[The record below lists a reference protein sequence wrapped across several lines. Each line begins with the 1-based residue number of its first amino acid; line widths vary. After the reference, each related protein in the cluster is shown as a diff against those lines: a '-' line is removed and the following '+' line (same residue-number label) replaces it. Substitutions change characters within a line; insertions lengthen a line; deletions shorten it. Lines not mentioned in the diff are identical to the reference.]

1 MRIVL
6 LGAPG
11 SGKGT
16 QAQRLTSLRRVPQ
29 VSSGDLLRDAVA
41 RGTELGLQAKA
52 AMDAG
57 ELVSDD
63 LVLALIRERL
73 SRPDALHG
81 FILDG
86 FPRNS
91 SQAVALDDMLG
102 KLGQP
107 LDAVVLMN
115 VDPAILMKRLTGR
128 RNCARCGRVFNIYTS
143 PPGADTPCV
152 DGQEHD
158 LRQRADDKEETIR
171 NRLDVY
177 AAQTQPLIEH
187 YRSHG
192 LLRDV
197 NAAGDVDEVAAR
209 LEKAVLGAIAPA
221 KRAVRRASVRRAG
234 PMRMESATAAG
245 VTRVAG
251 TGRRKAARGTAR
263 ARPAKR
269 NKVSARRA
277 VRAKKAT
284 GRAKVARARSRATT
298 ARVRNL
304 RQPRRARP
312 RRPKPRK

>member
-16 QAQRLTSLRRVPQ
+16 QAQRLTQLRGVPQ

-41 RGTELGLQAKA
+41 RGTELGLKAKA

-73 SRPDALHG
+73 SRPDALRG

-91 SQAVALDDMLG
+91 AQAVALDDMLG

-107 LDAVVLMN
+107 LDAVVLLD
-115 VDPAILMKRLTGR
+115 VDSAILMKRLTGR

-143 PPGADTPCV
+143 PPTAETPCV
-152 DGQEHD
+152 DGLEHD
-158 LRQRADDKEETIR
+158 LRQRNDDRDETIR
-171 NRLDVY
+171 NRLEVY
-177 AAQTQPLIEH
+177 AAQTQPLIDH

-192 LLRDV
+192 LLREVD
-197 NAAGDVDEVAAR
+197 ASGDVEEVAAR
-209 LEKAVLGAIAPA
+209 LEKAVASVPA
-221 KRAVRRASVRRAG
+221 ARRAARRTSARR
-234 PMRMESATAAG
+234 PMRMEAVTG
-245 VTRVAG
+245 VTAPR
-251 TGRRKAARGTAR
+251 RRKAARGTAR

-269 NKVSARRA
+269 KNASARRP
-277 VRAKKAT
+277 VRGKKAIARKKT
-284 GRAKVARARSRATT
+284 VRARSRATSLR
-298 ARVRNL
+298 ARTL
-304 RQPRRARP
+304 RSSRRARP
-312 RRPKPRK
+312 RRSKPKK

>member
-16 QAQRLTSLRRVPQ
+16 QAQRLTSLRGVPQ

-41 RGTELGLQAKA
+41 RGTELGMKAKA

-91 SQAVALDDMLG
+91 SQAVALGNMLG

-107 LDAVVLMN
+107 LDAVVLMD

-128 RNCARCGRVFNIYTS
+128 RNCARCGRVFNIHTS
-143 PPGADTPCV
+143 PPTAETPCV
-152 DGQEHD
+152 EGQDHD
-158 LRQRADDKEETIR
+158 LRQRNDDREETIR

-187 YRSHG
+187 YRQHG
-192 LLRDV
+192 LLRK
-197 NAAGDVDEVAAR
+197 VDASGEVEEVAAR
-209 LEKAVLGAIAPA
+209 LEGAVVGSVPAA
-221 KRAVRRASVRRAG
+221 KRAPRRASARRPG
-234 PMRMESATAAG
+234 SMRMEAVAAVG
-245 VTRVAG
+245 VTGSA
-251 TGRRKAARGTAR
+251 RRKTARGAAR

-269 NKVSARRA
+269 KQASARRA
-277 VRAKKAT
+277 VRGKKAS
-284 GRAKVARARSRATT
+284 GRAQAARVRSRATSV
-298 ARVRNL
+298 RGRNL
-304 RQPRRARP
+304 RNSRRARP
-312 RRPKPRK
+312 RRPKPKK

>member
-41 RGTELGLQAKA
+41 RGTELGLKAKA

-57 ELVSDD
+57 ALVSDD

-91 SQAVALDDMLG
+91 SQAVALDNMLG

-107 LDAVVLMN
+107 LEGVVLLD

-143 PPGADTPCV
+143 PPTADTPCV

-187 YRSHG
+187 YRRHG
-192 LLRDV
+192 LLRE
-197 NAAGDVDEVAAR
+197 VDASGEVGEVAAR
-209 LEKAVLGAIAPA
+209 LERAVAGPVSAA
-221 KRAVRRASVRRAG
+221 KRATRRARRPG
-234 PMRMESATAAG
+234 PMRMEAVGAAG
-245 VTRVAG
+245 VAGVAG
-251 TGRRKAARGTAR
+251 SARRKAAR

-269 NKVSARRA
+269 KKASTRRA
-277 VRAKKAT
+277 ARGKKVT
-284 GRAKVARARSRATT
+284 GRAKATRVRSRATSARARS
-298 ARVRNL
+298 L
-304 RQPRRARP
+304 RSSRRARP